1 MFSKA
6 TVASILVSLSLA
18 GFQAPVIAEQS
29 SDQKADQKAD
39 TKPEPKAGSQQKQEL
54 SGYFIS
60 FYGSARSLSQAML
73 NGQNVISA
81 PIVTLTLPV
90 NISGYVVPGANE
102 LVINYISNP
111 KDAMTI
117 LIEKRTVGPKKE
129 EVARVVLAANESNGS
144 AAKKTIA
151 FNLPKDQPSRAINSL
166 SDDDKKAIEKELQN
180 YWTALNERK
189 PDKLRAI
196 YKESLDDERKLSPES
211 AAYFDKILNREAS
224 LLRNPGIKLAPLE
237 NTGLTFKIEGDA
249 VKLYREDKKPL
260 LTSNE
265 VDVQI
270 EPVMVEVQKKAK
282 PSQAK
287 ATMKQQIV
295 RTHLYFKQTSQDG
308 LNQWSVSLPPN
319 A

>member
-6 TVASILVSLSLA
+6 TLASILVSLTFL
-18 GFQAPVIAEQS
+18 GFQAPVLAESQEKQKNQQ
-29 SDQKADQKAD
+29 DQ
-39 TKPEPKAGSQQKQEL
+39 SQQKQEL

-60 FYGSARSLSQAML
+60 FNGSARSVSSAKL
-73 NGQNVISA
+73 NGQNVLSA

-90 NISGYVVPGANE
+90 NISGYLVPGANE
-102 LVINYISNP
+102 LVLDYISNP

-129 EVARVVLAANESNGS
+129 EVAKVVLAANESNGA
-144 AAKKTIA
+144 AAKKTIS
-151 FNLPKDQPSRAINSL
+151 FNLPKDQPTRAIKSL

-180 YWTALNERK
+180 YWAALNERK
-189 PDKLRAI
+189 PEKLRAI
-196 YKESLDDERKLSPES
+196 YKSSLDDERKLSPES

-224 LLRNPGIKLAPLE
+224 LLRNSNIKLAPLE
-237 NTGLTFKIEGDA
+237 PSGLTFKIEGDT

-282 PSQAK
+282 NQSQPK

-295 RTHLYFKQTSQDG
+295 RTHLYFKQISQDG
-308 LNQWSVSLPPN
+308 GKQWSVSLPPN

>member
-6 TVASILVSLSLA
+6 TLASILVSLTLL
-18 GFQAPVIAEQS
+18 GFQAPTMAESQEL
-29 SDQKADQKAD
+29 QKNQQNQ
-39 TKPEPKAGSQQKQEL
+39 SQQKQEL

-60 FYGSARSLSQAML
+60 FNGSARSVSSAKL
-73 NGQNVISA
+73 NGQNVLSA

-90 NISGYVVPGANE
+90 NISGYLVPGANE
-102 LVINYISNP
+102 LVLDYISNP
-111 KDAMTI
+111 KDAMTV

-129 EVARVVLAANESNGS
+129 EVAKVVLAANESNGA
-144 AAKKTIA
+144 AAKKTIS
-151 FNLPKDQPSRAINSL
+151 FNLPKDQPARAIKSL

-189 PDKLRAI
+189 PEKLRAI
-196 YKESLDDERKLSPES
+196 YKCSLDDERKLSPES

-224 LLRNPGIKLAPLE
+224 LLRNSNIKLAPLE
-237 NTGLTFKIEGDA
+237 PSGLTFKIEGDA

-282 PSQAK
+282 NQSQPK

-295 RTHLYFKQTSQDG
+295 RTHLYFKQISQDG
-308 LNQWSVSLPPN
+308 GKQWSVSLPPN

>member
-6 TVASILVSLSLA
+6 TLASILVSFTLA
-18 GFQAPVIAEQS
+18 GFQAPMLADVPAE
-29 SDQKADQKAD
+29 
-39 TKPEPKAGSQQKQEL
+39 TKSENQQKQEL
-54 SGYFIS
+54 SGYFIT
-60 FYGSARSLSQAML
+60 FTGSARSVSKAKL
-73 NGQNVISA
+73 NGQNVLSA

-90 NISGYVVPGANE
+90 NVSGYLVPGANE
-102 LVINYISNP
+102 LALEYISNP

-129 EVARVVLAANESNGS
+129 EVAKVVLAANESNGA
-144 AAKKTIA
+144 AAKKTVS
-151 FNLPKDQPSRAINSL
+151 FNLPKDQPSRAIKSL

-180 YWTALNERK
+180 YWAALNERK
-189 PDKLRAI
+189 PDKLKAL
-196 YKESLDDERKLSPES
+196 YKDSLDDERKLSPES

-224 LLRNPGIKLAPLE
+224 LLRNPSIKLAPLE
-237 NTGLTFKIEGDA
+237 PAGLTFKIEGDT

-270 EPVMVEVQKKAK
+270 EPVMIEVQKKAK
-282 PSQAK
+282 NQSQPK

-295 RTHLYFKQTSQDG
+295 RTHLYFKQNSQDG
-308 LNQWSVSLPPN
+308 VNQWSVSLPPN

>member
-6 TVASILVSLSLA
+6 TLASILVSLTFA
-18 GFQAPVIAEQS
+18 GFQGLAFAES
-29 SDQKADQKAD
+29 SVAQKS
-39 TKPEPKAGSQQKQEL
+39 ENQQRQEL

-60 FYGSARSLSQAML
+60 FNGSARSVSQAKL
-73 NGQNVISA
+73 NGQNVLSA

-90 NISGYVVPGANE
+90 NISGYLVPGANE
-102 LVINYISNP
+102 LVLDYISNP

-129 EVARVVLAANESNGS
+129 EVAKVVLAANETNGA
-144 AAKKTIA
+144 AAKKTIS
-151 FNLPKDQPSRAINSL
+151 FNLPKDKPSKAIKSL

-196 YKESLDDERKLSPES
+196 YRDSLEDERKLSPES

-237 NTGLTFKIEGDA
+237 PTGLTFKIEGDA

-270 EPVMVEVQKKAK
+270 EPVMIEVQKKAK
-282 PSQAK
+282 SQSQSK

-295 RTHLYFKQTSQDG
+295 RTHLYFKQSSQDG
-308 LNQWSVSLPPN
+308 VNQWSVSLPPN

>member
-6 TVASILVSLSLA
+6 TVASILVGLTLA
-18 GFQAPVIAEQS
+18 GFQGPVLAETSAAPQNEN
-29 SDQKADQKAD
+29 
-39 TKPEPKAGSQQKQEL
+39 QQKQEL

-60 FYGSARSLSQAML
+60 FNGSARSVSQAKL

-90 NISGYVVPGANE
+90 NISGYLVPGANE
-102 LVINYISNP
+102 LVLDYISNP

-129 EVARVVLAANESNGS
+129 EVAKVVLAANESNGA
-144 AAKKTIA
+144 AAKKTIS
-151 FNLPKDQPSRAINSL
+151 FNLPKDQPSKAIKNL

-196 YKESLDDERKLSPES
+196 YRDSLEDERKLSPES

-237 NTGLTFKIEGDA
+237 PTGLTFKIEGDA

-260 LTSNE
+260 LSSNE

-270 EPVMVEVQKKAK
+270 EPVMIEVQKKAK
-282 PSQAK
+282 SQSPSK

-295 RTHLYFKQTSQDG
+295 RTHLYFKQSSQDG
-308 LNQWSVSLPPN
+308 VNQWSVSLPPN